1 MKKYLIAGALAL
13 ICNVMFTSCRE
24 DWAQYDSIEEAKKAQ
39 FAENFEKFYGHI
51 SPTQDWGFGN
61 ASVAATRAMT
71 RGMGDN
77 SCGTCIKPDMTNY
90 PSANAPADITAEERA
105 FVKNWFETHPGFTKG
120 LNISNFY
127 VQHVYGEA
135 SKPYRVWYEAYDQNY
150 MANHRGATS
159 NYYRA
164 DYDENGTIDYLSVGD
179 GTNYTHLND
188 FNSNDDGTNWKTIY
202 MENSSALSFKYH
214 CSWSSEEF
222 TYFKCA
228 EIDVPGVGKGWYV
241 GMCMY
246 GEKSDNGDRKINKE
260 QKDLQYADDWIV
272 KVIPGSGST
281 STITKETKLMT
292 KKTVLVHKWV
302 FCEDLGSSAS
312 NKDYDYN
319 DLVFDAKI
327 IDECKVLRDADGN
340 EYSYTDDPGHVYY
353 AEVTPLAA
361 GGELTMKLGNIS
373 STVHGMFT
381 PATADNVLI
390 NTCRFN
396 EDFVTP
402 HVEGVAGNTAKIDI
416 ATVDEAAINNID
428 VMVRTQSAVYDL
440 SAYMGEAPHKLCVP
454 VGTRW
459 AYERTDIKDA
469 YTGFEAY
476 VGGGAEPWAT
486 TGVEDNLY
494 PLDGVAYE
502 MKTYMVGKSSYSEIS
517 STSETTYSYTLADA
531 VNEHI
536 WWSDVTGSTKF
547 IEWGGY
553 VPVSADDLNAAE
565 IGNGTIIRFYFACE
579 NDYMIKATDNTW
591 EEFELDNSG
600 WYKNYISGNAKNGYV
615 EFKLNTTTANRYKK
629 NGLIIQ
635 GTGGV
640 TALALTYDN
649 SQKSTSGG
657 VNLLS
662 WSGSVVFGSYGG
674 VSSGSAYIDC
684 NFNYD
689 DFEGS
694 PKIEVEYT
702 RNAPDNQW
710 APSDYYLNVCSQNS
724 NIVLCGVSSEDGLS
738 DANGKSHTS
747 SVGTQFRDIMTVSDG
762 NVSSWREHYV
772 GWGQKQ
778 IRLIAKNVTVTKV
791 TIYK

>member
-13 ICNVMFTSCRE
+13 ICNVLFTGCRE
-24 DWAQYDSIEEAKKAQ
+24 DWVQYDSVEDAKKAQ

-71 RGMGDN
+71 RGTGDN

-105 FVKNWFETHPGFTKG
+105 YVKNWFETHPGFTKG

-135 SKPYRVWYEAYDQNY
+135 SKPYRVWYEAYDQNR
-150 MANHRGATS
+150 MANLPGATS

-164 DYDENGTIDYLSVGD
+164 DYDDKGTIDYLSVGD
-179 GTNYTHLND
+179 GTNYTHLLD

-246 GEKSDNGDRKINKE
+246 GEKYDNGNRKINKE

-272 KVIPGSGST
+272 KVIPGNGST
-281 STITKETKLMT
+281 STVTKETKLMT

-340 EYSYTDDPGHVYY
+340 ETAYTEDPSHTYY

-361 GGELTMKLGNIS
+361 GGELTIKFGGVS
-373 STVHGMFT
+373 STAHGMFT

-390 NTCRFN
+390 NTCRFGQ
-396 EDFVTP
+396 DFASP
-402 HVEGVAGNTAKIDI
+402 HVEGLAGTTSKYEISSI
-416 ATVDEAAINNID
+416 DEAAINSID
-428 VMVRTQSAVYDL
+428 IFVRTQQAAYEL
-440 SAYMGEAPHKLCVP
+440 SAYQGEAPHKLCVP

-459 AYERTDIKDA
+459 AFERTPIEEA
-469 YTGFEAY
+469 YTGFETY

-486 TGVEDNLY
+486 TGVEKNLY

-502 MKTYMVGKSSYSEIS
+502 MKTNMVGQTSYSEIS
-517 STSETTYSYTLADA
+517 SSSETTYSYTLADA
-531 VNEHI
+531 ANENVL
-536 WWSDVTGSTKF
+536 WSDVTGNTKF
-547 IEWGGY
+547 TSNWNVNIAIPAE
-553 VPVSADDLNAAE
+553 SINTADV
-565 IGNGTIIRFYFACE
+565 GNGTIIRFYFTCDE
-579 NDYMIKATDNTW
+579 SYMLKVTDNTW
-591 EEFELDNSG
+591 KDFDL
-600 WYKNYISGNAKNGYV
+600 GNAGWNLNFQQGSAKSGYV
-615 EFKLNTTTANRYKK
+615 EFRLNNTTANRFKQS
-629 NGLIIQ
+629 GLIIY
-635 GTGGV
+635 GTNV
-640 TALALTYDN
+640 TALAITYDN
-649 SQKSTSGG
+649 SHKVTNETPSPSGKTTLVTG
-657 VNLLS
+657 PLNGQVTIEAS
-662 WSGSVVFGSYGG
+662 
-674 VSSGSAYIDC
+674 
-684 NFNYD
+684 NFNNIKAGDEIRIYYTSLGQWYWQVQTW
-689 DFEGS
+689 EGFNKGYS
-694 PKIEVEYT
+694 YTIEGWGGTSINTNNNFLNTSEKYITLPIDANLITMLQERGIRIQCDQIEVTEI
-702 RNAPDNQW
+702 A
-710 APSDYYLNVCSQNS
+710 L
-724 NIVLCGVSSEDGLS
+724 
-738 DANGKSHTS
+738 
-747 SVGTQFRDIMTVSDG
+747 
-762 NVSSWREHYV
+762 
-772 GWGQKQ
+772 
-778 IRLIAKNVTVTKV
+778 IRK
-791 TIYK
+791 

>member
-13 ICNVMFTSCRE
+13 ICNVLFTGCRE
-24 DWAQYDSIEEAKKAQ
+24 DWVQYDSVEDAKKAQ

-71 RGMGDN
+71 RGTGDN

-105 FVKNWFETHPGFTKG
+105 YVKNWFETHPGFTKG

-135 SKPYRVWYEAYDQNY
+135 SKPYRVWYEAYDQNR
-150 MANHRGATS
+150 MANLPGATS

-164 DYDENGTIDYLSVGD
+164 DYDDKGTIDYLSVGD

-246 GEKSDNGDRKINKE
+246 GEKYDNGNRKINKE

-272 KVIPGSGST
+272 KVIPGNGST
-281 STITKETKLMT
+281 STVTKETKLMT

-340 EYSYTDDPGHVYY
+340 ETAYTEDPSHTYY

-361 GGELTMKLGNIS
+361 GGELTIKFGGVS

-390 NTCRFN
+390 NTCRFGQ
-396 EDFVTP
+396 DFASP
-402 HVEGVAGNTAKIDI
+402 HVEGLAGTTSKYEISSI
-416 ATVDEAAINNID
+416 DEAAINSID
-428 VMVRTQSAVYDL
+428 IFVRTQQAAYEL
-440 SAYMGEAPHKLCVP
+440 SAYQGEAPHKLCVP

-459 AYERTDIKDA
+459 AFERTPIEEA
-469 YTGFEAY
+469 YTGFETY

-486 TGVEDNLY
+486 TGVEKNLY

-502 MKTYMVGKSSYSEIS
+502 MKTNMVGQTSYSEIS
-517 STSETTYSYTLADA
+517 SSSETTYSYTLADA
-531 VNEHI
+531 ANENVL
-536 WWSDVTGSTKF
+536 WSDVTGNTKF
-547 IEWGGY
+547 TSNWNVNIAIPAE
-553 VPVSADDLNAAE
+553 SINTADV
-565 IGNGTIIRFYFACE
+565 GSGTIIRFYFTCDE
-579 NDYMIKATDNTW
+579 SYMLKVTDNTW
-591 EEFELDNSG
+591 KDFDL
-600 WYKNYISGNAKNGYV
+600 GNAGWNLNFQQGSAKSGYV
-615 EFKLNTTTANRYKK
+615 EFRLNNTTANRFKQS
-629 NGLIIQ
+629 GLIIY
-635 GTGGV
+635 GTNV
-640 TALALTYDN
+640 TALAITYDN
-649 SQKSTSGG
+649 SHKVTNETPSPSGKTTLVTG
-657 VNLLS
+657 PLNGQVTIEAS
-662 WSGSVVFGSYGG
+662 
-674 VSSGSAYIDC
+674 
-684 NFNYD
+684 NFNNIKAGDEIRIYYTSLGQWYWQVQTW
-689 DFEGS
+689 EGFNKGYS
-694 PKIEVEYT
+694 YTIEGWGGTSINTNNNFLNTSEKYITLPIDANLITMLQERGIRIQCDQIEVTEI
-702 RNAPDNQW
+702 A
-710 APSDYYLNVCSQNS
+710 L
-724 NIVLCGVSSEDGLS
+724 
-738 DANGKSHTS
+738 
-747 SVGTQFRDIMTVSDG
+747 
-762 NVSSWREHYV
+762 
-772 GWGQKQ
+772 
-778 IRLIAKNVTVTKV
+778 IRK
-791 TIYK
+791 

>member
-13 ICNVMFTSCRE
+13 ICNVMFTGCRE
-24 DWAQYDSIEEAKKAQ
+24 DFAQYDSIEEAKKAQ
-39 FAENFEKFYGHI
+39 FAENFERFYGQI

-61 ASVAATRAMT
+61 ASVAAARAMT
-71 RGMGDN
+71 RGTSDN

-105 FVKNWFETHPGFTKG
+105 YVKNWFETHPGFTKG

-150 MANHRGATS
+150 MVNNPGATS

-164 DYDENGTIDYLSVGD
+164 DYDDNGTIDYLSVGD

-188 FNSNDDGTNWKTIY
+188 FNSNDDGTDWKTIY

-246 GEKSDNGDRKINKE
+246 GEKQDNGDRKINKE
-260 QKDLQYADDWIV
+260 QKDLEYADDWIV
-272 KVIPGSGST
+272 KVIPGNGST
-281 STITKETKLMT
+281 STVTKETKLMT

-340 EYSYTDDPGHVYY
+340 ETAYTDDPSHTYY

-361 GGELTMKLGNIS
+361 GGELIIKFGNIS
-373 STVHGMFT
+373 STIHALFS

-390 NTCRFN
+390 NTCRF
-396 EDFVTP
+396 DQDYAIS
-402 HVEGVAGNTAKIDI
+402 HVEGLAGTTSKYEISSI
-416 ATVDEAAINNID
+416 DEAAINSID
-428 VMVRTQSAVYDL
+428 IFVRTQQAAYEL
-440 SAYMGEAPHKLCVP
+440 SAYQGEAPHKLCVP

-469 YTGFEAY
+469 YEGFEAY

-486 TGVEDNLY
+486 TGVEENLY

-502 MKTYMVGKSSYSEIS
+502 MKTNMVGHTSYSKIS

-531 VNEHI
+531 ANEYEL
-536 WWSDVTGSTKF
+536 WTGNVDFGNWDGLSNVT
-547 IEWGGY
+547 I
-553 VPVSADDLNAAE
+553 SAADLNAAE
-565 IGNGTIIRFYFACE
+565 IGNGTVIRIYGVADGAF
-579 NDYMIKATDNTW
+579 DIKAIYRWNDNPENPDLGDSNW
-591 EEFELDNSG
+591 
-600 WYKNYISGNAKNGYV
+600 ISGNEKNHYSASKVNGCITLT
-615 EFKLNTTTANRYKK
+615 LNSTTAENFK
-629 NGLIIQ
+629 NIGMILY
-635 GTGGV
+635 GDNFR
-640 TALALTYDN
+640 ALCVTYDN
-649 SQKSTSGG
+649 SKKGASSGG
-657 VNLLS
+657 GSSQTVDI
-662 WSGSVVFGSYGG
+662 WSGSNDGENWTTIYTGNGDKFNSAKAGDCIRI
-674 VSSGSAYIDC
+674 SAYQKP
-684 NFNYD
+684 NTGWWQFNLANTGYEEISGYIKND
-689 DFEGS
+689 TNGQTISTLGYQD
-694 PKIEVEYT
+694 IEL
-702 RNAPDNQW
+702 NQT
-710 APSDYYLNVCSQNS
+710 AIERLKKGGLMSFKS
-724 NIVLCGVSSEDGLS
+724 NLVI
-738 DANGKSHTS
+738 
-747 SVGTQFRDIMTVSDG
+747 
-762 NVSSWREHYV
+762 
-772 GWGQKQ
+772 
-778 IRLIAKNVTVTKV
+778 TKV
-791 TIYK
+791 QLVVK